1 MTIVRD
7 DELSVNELKGKLDRK
22 QPITVLDVREPSEF
36 QICNIGGLLIP
47 LGVLPLRLNELD
59 PESEI
64 AVICHHGNR
73 SRWAVDFLHQRGYS
87 RAKNV
92 TGGIE
97 AWANSVDPSLR
108 RY

>member
-1 MTIVRD
+1 MSIRD
-7 DELSVNELKGKLDRK
+7 DEMSVRALKERLDRNEDL
-22 QPITVLDVREPSEF
+22 IVLDVREPSEF
-36 QICNIGGLLIP
+36 QICNIGGVLIP
-47 LGVLPLRLNELD
+47 LGTLPLRLDELD

-73 SRWAVDFLHQRGYS
+73 SRWAVDFLRQRGYS

-92 TGGIE
+92 AGGIE
-97 AWANSVDPSLR
+97 AWAREIDPGMP